1 MDDKLQILII
11 DDDMATVEMI
21 RDKVSWDKLG
31 ISNVFTAY
39 NIGSAK
45 TVF

>member
-21 RDKVSWDKLG
+21 RDKVSWDKL
-31 ISNVFTAY
+31 V
-39 NIGSAK
+39 
-45 TVF
+45 